1 MKILLKEIMYS
12 KNLDSQ
18 TGFYLDRR
26 FAFHGFRYLQWSYAS
41 YGYPGEVGKGVKCPH
56 YRPF

>member
-1 MKILLKEIMYS
+1 MNKEIDI
-12 KNLDSQ
+12 KEINELIV
-18 TGFYLDRR
+18 
-26 FAFHGFRYLQWSYAS
+26 HGFRYLQWSYAS